1 MAVLALFLLV
11 AWLVLIADVRAYLQY
26 RRTGAVRA
34 LTRTRPGSVQW
45 WAKLI
50 SVSGV
55 IFAFA
60 APVAELAGLPPIAF
74 LDHAAIR
81 LTGVPLVLLGIAGT
95 LIAQSAMGDG
105 WRGDVDPDA
114 RTPLVT
120 GGPFRLVRNPIFTS
134 AATTEIGLALMV
146 PNVFAALMLVA
157 FVTAIQI
164 QVRLVEEPYLL
175 RIHGEAYRRYAAR
188 TGRFL
193 PGVGRLPG
201 GTPS

>member
-1 MAVLALFLLV
+1 
-11 AWLVLIADVRAYLQY
+11 
-26 RRTGAVRA
+26 
-34 LTRTRPGSVQW
+34 VQS

-81 LTGVPLVLLGIAGT
+81 LTGVPLVLLGIART
-95 LIAQSAMGDG
+95 LIAQSAMGDA

-175 RIHGEAYRRYAAR
+175 RLHGEAYRRYAAR

-193 PGVGRLPG
+193 PWVGRLPG
-201 GTPS
+201 RTPS